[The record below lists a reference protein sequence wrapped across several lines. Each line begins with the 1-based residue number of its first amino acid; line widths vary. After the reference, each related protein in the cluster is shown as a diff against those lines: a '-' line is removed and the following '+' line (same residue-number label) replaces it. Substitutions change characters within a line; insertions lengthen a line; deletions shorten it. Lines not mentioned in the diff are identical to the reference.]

1 MTAYLVPGRLAPRAR
16 EAAML
21 GVTSVNRCAACETVH
36 ERWGGIVGLRLDR
49 LAPAEGAAFTYGQAM
64 AVVGPASAT
73 PPAGLSGRHRREL
86 EAAAVLMQLAN
97 LAGNRFL
104 AVSTRPRL
112 QVGDA
117 RTARLFDLGMRALD
131 RAGIAPARARVAGR
145 ARGDVL
151 EIGVGTGLNLAAYPA
166 DASLH
171 GIDLSAPAIA
181 IAGAAGRPD
190 GTSRPPRDWG
200 CRRVAVPGRLVRR
213 DRRDLRAVLRG

>member
-1 MTAYLVPGRLAPRAR
+1 
-16 EAAML
+16 
-21 GVTSVNRCAACETVH
+21 
-36 ERWGGIVGLRLDR
+36 
-49 LAPAEGAAFTYGQAM
+49 M
-64 AVVGPASAT
+64 AVVGPAGAT

-104 AVSTRPRL
+104 ARAERPPRL

-131 RAGIAPARARVAGR
+131 RAGIAPARVRVAGR
-145 ARGDVL
+145 ARGYVL

-200 CRRVAVPGRLVRR
+200 CRRVAIPGRLVRR